1 MPQLFYVRTPKTG
14 NAKAKP
20 PSLFIENEQVGTGVS
35 TRPQSICSVKYP
47 RKEEDM
53 TTQEATAEVFFTAF
67 KALPKREQQSVLTLV
82 THDKKL
88 RALLEDISDRFILEE
103 EREKSARPLR
113 EYVQDREK
121 QERIK
126 TRTKR

>member
-1 MPQLFYVRTPKTG
+1 
-14 NAKAKP
+14 
-20 PSLFIENEQVGTGVS
+20 
-35 TRPQSICSVKYP
+35 
-47 RKEEDM
+47 M

-113 EYVQDREK
+113 EYVQAREK